1 MRLDRAKAYLIDL
14 LVIFVIYSFFNTF
27 MPQNDNL
34 KKYKSE
40 EREIQEKFNHQE
52 MSVKEYMNEY
62 QVVYYEI
69 NYERRI
75 YNIGYLVLLIIY
87 FVVLPYVFNGQTLG
101 LFINKL
107 RVERFTDGKLRLYQL
122 FIRNVIIVG
131 LGYTFLNTILIFFL
145 KSSNYY
151 KVIFAVSII
160 QILLLILSWI
170 MVVRKREK
178 RGLHEI
184 LSNTEMVSL
193 RKKH

>member
-107 RVERFTDGKLRLYQL
+107 RVERFTDGKLKLYQL